1 MAHVV
6 AAVVVLTLPI
16 GVGWMMVLLA
26 LVTASFLQQRRRVP
40 SREIHEIHL
49 DDRGRLRFEPD
60 GEPFQVTGATR
71 DPLALRF
78 ALEDGNGRRRSLL
91 LMRDALD
98 SKSYHAL
105 CSRIAQ
111 RLLPPVENATK

>member
-40 SREIHEIHL
+40 SREIHL

-91 LMRDALD
+91 LMCDALD

-111 RLLPPVENATK
+111 RLLPPVENTTK